1 MEPHRIALLVA
12 ALSLP
17 LSAPVAAQG
26 PAAAINHLISVLR
39 AEKRFHP
46 LFDALLMKKR
56 LELGLG
62 LVRPT
67 SLKDVP
73 DEKRDEFEKLYVNA
87 AREIGQLLLEDK
99 LIPQAWNYLRAINE
113 PQKVAEAIAA
123 LTEGESVGDDVI
135 EIALFQGVSPV
146 KGLALYLASHGTC
159 STITAF
165 EQMSMQLQPDVRRQ
179 CAQALV
185 RKLYDDLRE
194 NVQHDVLRRQ
204 PMNPP
209 GQSLRELIDGREWL
223 FADDSYHIDVSHL
236 NAVVRFARSLDATC
250 PELDLA
256 LQLAQ
261 YGVRLAKQYQY
272 AGNPPFDDF
281 YLAHIQYFKALL
293 GTDREE
299 ALAYFRSKIGEDVG
313 DTDSQLAAFALFDL
327 LLRLERRDEALELA
341 CRYLAD
347 SADEFGLSLPEL
359 CAESGR
365 LDLLMNLARSKGDV
379 VNYAAALIGNH
390 TS

>member
-1 MEPHRIALLVA
+1 MSEATFDELEKIHKSR
-12 ALSLP
+12 
-17 LSAPVAAQG
+17 G
-26 PAAAINHLISVLR
+26 AAATIDHLINVLR
-39 AEKRFHP
+39 ADKRFHP

-73 DEKRDEFEKLYVNA
+73 EGKREEFEKLYIDS
-87 AREIGQLLLEDK
+87 AREVGQLLLAEN

-113 PQKVAEAIAA
+113 PQKVAEAISG
-123 LTEGESVGDDVI
+123 LPEGTTVGDEVI
-135 EIALFQGVSPV
+135 EIALFQGVAPA
-146 KGLALYLASHGTC
+146 KGLSLYLASHGTC

-165 EQMSMQLQPDVRRQ
+165 EQISMQLVPEVRRQ
-179 CAQALV
+179 CAQELV

-194 NVQHDVLRRQ
+194 NVQHDVMRRQ

-209 GQSLRELIDGREWL
+209 GQSLRELVAGREWL

-236 NAVVRFARSLDATC
+236 NAVVRFARWLDATC

-256 LQLAQ
+256 LQLAE
-261 YGVRLAKQYQY
+261 YGSRLAKQYQY

-281 YLAHIQYFKALL
+281 YPAHIHYFKALL
-293 GTDREE
+293 GTGRDA
-299 ALAYFRSKIGEDVG
+299 ALDYFRSKIGADVAE
-313 DTDSQLAAFALFDL
+313 TDNQLAAFALVDL

-341 CRYLAD
+341 CRYLSE

-359 CAESGR
+359 CAQSGR
-365 LDLLMNLARSKGDV
+365 LDLLLNLARSKGDV

-390 TS
+390 KA

>member
-1 MEPHRIALLVA
+1 MSDTTFDELTKIHQ
-12 ALSLP
+12 S
-17 LSAPVAAQG
+17 QG
-26 PAAAINHLISVLR
+26 GAAAIDHLISVLR

-73 DEKRDEFEKLYVNA
+73 EEKRDEFEKRYVDA
-87 AREIGQLLLEDK
+87 AREVGQLLLKDNA
-99 LIPQAWNYLRAINE
+99 IPQAWHYFRAINE
-113 PQKVAEAIAA
+113 PQPVAAAIEALA
-123 LTEGESVGDDVI
+123 EGSSVPEEVT

-146 KGLALYLASHGTC
+146 KGLAMYLGSHGTC

-165 EQMSMQLQPDVRRQ
+165 DQISAQLPEEARRK
-179 CAQALV
+179 CAQVLV

-209 GQSLRELIDGREWL
+209 GQSLRELIAGREWL
-223 FADDSYHIDVSHL
+223 FADDSYHLDVSHL
-236 NAVVRFARSLDATC
+236 NAVVRFARVLDASC
-250 PELDLA
+250 PELELS

-261 YGVRLAKQYQY
+261 YGARLASQYQY
-272 AGNPPFDDF
+272 AGNAPFDEF
-281 YLAHIQYFKALL
+281 YPAHIHFFKALL
-293 GTDREE
+293 GKDRDE
-299 ALAYFRSKIGEDVG
+299 ALAYFRAKLGDDVS
-313 DTDSQLAAFALFDL
+313 DTDNQLTAYTLVDL
-327 LLRLERRDEALELA
+327 LLRIDRRDEALELA
-341 CRYLAD
+341 CKYLSE

-359 CAESGR
+359 CAKSGR
-365 LDLLMNLARSKGDV
+365 LDLLLDLARNKGDV

-390 TS
+390 KS

>member
-1 MEPHRIALLVA
+1 MSEQTFDELASIHKAR
-12 ALSLP
+12 
-17 LSAPVAAQG
+17 G
-26 PAAAINHLISVLR
+26 PEAAIDHLIAVLR
-39 AEKRFHP
+39 SEKRFHP

-56 LELGLG
+56 LEMGLG

-73 DEKRDEFEKLYVNA
+73 DGQRDEFEKYYIDS
-87 AREIGQLLLEDK
+87 AREVGQLLLDDRA
-99 LIPQAWNYLRAINE
+99 IPQAWNYLRAINE
-113 PQKVAEAIAA
+113 PQRVAAAIGAIP
-123 LTEGESVGDDVI
+123 EGETVPDEVV
-135 EIALFQGVSPV
+135 EIALFQGVAPV
-146 KGLALYLASHGTC
+146 KGLSLYLASHGTC

-165 EQMSMQLQPDVRRQ
+165 EQLSTQLPADARRQ
-179 CAQALV
+179 CAQTLV
-185 RKLYDDLRE
+185 SKLYNDLRE

-209 GQSLRELIDGREWL
+209 GQSLRELIGGREWL

-236 NAVVRFARSLDATC
+236 NAVVRFARFLDASC

-261 YGVRLAKQYQY
+261 YGSRLAPQYQY

-281 YLAHIQYFKALL
+281 YPAHLQYFKALL
-293 GTDREE
+293 GTDREG
-299 ALAYFRSKIGEDVG
+299 ALAYFRGKIGEDMA
-313 DTDSQLAAFALFDL
+313 DTDNQLAAYALVDL

-341 CRYLAD
+341 CQRLPD

-359 CAESGR
+359 CAQAGR
-365 LDLLMNLARSKGDV
+365 LDLLMNLARSRDDV
-379 VNYAAALIGNH
+379 VNYTAALVGNH
-390 TS
+390 KP